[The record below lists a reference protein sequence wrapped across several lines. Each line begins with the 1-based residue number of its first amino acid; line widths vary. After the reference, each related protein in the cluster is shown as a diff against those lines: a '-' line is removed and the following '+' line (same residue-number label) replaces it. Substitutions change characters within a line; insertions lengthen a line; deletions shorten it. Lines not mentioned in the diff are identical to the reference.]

1 MDRMTPEEIEVRVWA
16 WIVAV
21 LAAIVFISAV
31 GILLGVLFVEHDMER
46 ISPIDTTLLAMQKD
60 IMMLCIGAI
69 AGVAS
74 RKGAAAIADKLG
86 TKPEEPKGDD
96 HVG

>member
-1 MDRMTPEEIEVRVWA
+1 MDRMTPDEIEVRVWA
-16 WIVAV
+16 WIVGV
-21 LAAIVFISAV
+21 LAAIVFFSAV

-46 ISPIDTTLLAMQKD
+46 IAPIDVQLLAMQKD

-74 RKGAAAIADKLG
+74 RKGAAAIAEKLAA
-86 TKPEEPKGDD
+86 KPEEPKAED